1 MNPGVG
7 EMKSFVHLRQLCLLI
22 LCVMQARVPLTYAAN
37 WGLFATDAPKAWE
50 ISKGDAEV
58 VVGIIDT
65 GIDLQHPLL
74 QDNIWVNP
82 GEIPGNGIDDDKNGF
97 IDDIHGWNFANNNN
111 DISDVHGHGTHVAG
125 IIGARFD
132 GKIGGI
138 APRVRIMPIKYY
150 SEGASG
156 EANLAATVKA
166 IRYGVQMGAKVINY
180 SAGGAQ
186 YSKPEFEAIQKA
198 EQSGI
203 LFVAAAGNEGAN
215 AEEEKFFPAAYP
227 LNNIIAV
234 ASLDMKGELL
244 RSSNYGKSTVS
255 VAAPGGKIQS
265 TLPKG
270 RFGYLSGTSQAAP
283 FVTGTAALI
292 LSVAPELKPEEIK
305 QIVISQVKPLA
316 QLKEK
321 VKSEGVL
328 NALQAVSRAST
339 IQFDILKTFY
349 VDRFKQPAPVR
360 HRFEFLTF

>member
-1 MNPGVG
+1 MRVVLRLIFCLISAICGVG
-7 EMKSFVHLRQLCLLI
+7 LSVS
-22 LCVMQARVPLTYAAN
+22 YAAN

-50 ISKGDAEV
+50 VSKGDAEV
-58 VVGIIDT
+58 VVAIIDT
-65 GIDLQHPLL
+65 GIDLQHPAL
-74 QDNIWVNP
+74 QDNVWVNP
-82 GEIPGNGIDDDKNGF
+82 GEIAGNGIDDDHNGF
-97 IDDIHGWNFANNNN
+97 VDDVHGWNFADNNN

-125 IIGARFD
+125 IIAARFD

-138 APRVRIMPIKYY
+138 APRVKIIPIKYY
-150 SEGASG
+150 SESASG

-166 IRYGVQMGAKVINY
+166 IRYAVKMGAKIINY

-186 YSKPEFEAIQKA
+186 YSKPEFEAIKEA
-198 EQSGI
+198 EQKGI

-215 AEEEKFFPAAYP
+215 AEEEKFYPAAYP

-244 RSSNYGKSTVS
+244 RSSNYGKNTVA

-292 LSVAPELKPEEIK
+292 LSVAPELKPEEVK

-316 QLKEK
+316 QLKDK
-321 VKSEGVL
+321 VKAEGVI

-349 VDRFKQPAPVR
+349 ADSFKQAPPVK
-360 HRFEFLTF
+360 HSFEFLTF